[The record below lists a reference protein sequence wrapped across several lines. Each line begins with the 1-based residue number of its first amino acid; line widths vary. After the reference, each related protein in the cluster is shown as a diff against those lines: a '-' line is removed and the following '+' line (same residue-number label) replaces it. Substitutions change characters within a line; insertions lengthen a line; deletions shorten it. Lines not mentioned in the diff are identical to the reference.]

1 MSSIR
6 ISLLGLV
13 AALAVAGTACTP
25 QEPDVTP
32 EEQVGAAQRPEE
44 PAENGEDAGDDAEG
58 EGGGETVTFV
68 AEDILFADAPSEVP
82 AGSVTFE
89 LLNDGSADHDVT
101 IDDLGGEPIVEA
113 PGGETATGTAELE
126 PGEYEY
132 YCSVPGH
139 KSSMN
144 GTFTVTE

>member
-6 ISLLGLV
+6 ISSLGLV
-13 AALAVAGTACTP
+13 AAVVLAGTACTP

-44 PAENGEDAGDDAEG
+44 PAEDGEDTGEDGGG
-58 EGGGETVTFV
+58 EGGGEAVTFV

-82 AGSVTFE
+82 AGSVTIE
-89 LLNDGSADHDVT
+89 LVNDGSADHDVT
-101 IDDLGGEPIVEA
+101 IDALGDEPLVVA
-113 PGGETATGTAELE
+113 AGGETATGTVELE

-139 KSSMN
+139 EGSMN
-144 GTFTVTE
+144 GTFTVSE